1 MEVYNNILCIEARWM
16 INNEIMSESN
26 YKKLS
31 QRKDINVLRPGK
43 GLDHPA
49 LVEFDSLPDR
59 FKQKIMQIIPNPY
72 TSIHNNLLKIEHN
85 SAISLFFEG
94 YTCNNGKYLPK
105 DKRME
110 YYSNAIV
117 LESIHNFLSS
127 RKANRNAMGKKV
139 SSCWDKMAECV
150 GMIDKTRF
158 PHKLPTNIRSL
169 ERKYKEN
176 ERNYS

>member
-85 SAISLFFEG
+85 SAISLFNSSILLPYFISSG
-94 YTCNNGKYLPK
+94 Y
-105 DKRME
+105 R
-110 YYSNAIV
+110 SNI
-117 LESIHNFLSS
+117 FLQCSNTSAASS
-127 RKANRNAMGKKV
+127 
-139 SSCWDKMAECV
+139 
-150 GMIDKTRF
+150 KTV
-158 PHKLPTNIRSL
+158 
-169 ERKYKEN
+169 
-176 ERNYS
+176 